1 MGICYETQG
10 AQPGARDDLEGRTGE
25 VGGKLKKEETYV
37 YLQLIH
43 IVIWQK
49 SKQHVKP
56 SFSS

>member
-1 MGICYETQG
+1 MKHRELSLVLC
-10 AQPGARDDLEGRTGE
+10 DDLEGRNGE